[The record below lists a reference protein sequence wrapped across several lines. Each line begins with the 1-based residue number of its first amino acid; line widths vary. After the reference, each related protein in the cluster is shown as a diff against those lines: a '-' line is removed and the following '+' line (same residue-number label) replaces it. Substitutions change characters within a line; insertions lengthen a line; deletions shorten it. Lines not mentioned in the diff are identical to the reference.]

1 MLLLGKKERWNEL
14 KPVNYT
20 IFCKLI
26 NTLFGP
32 PCLIHLPIISHL
44 KDQIFLGPF
53 LPSTESTIHSHIFSH
68 AISDG
73 PGTPEHWISLC
84 FRVTVNKLTAGQKA
98 DFLPFPAPHIV
109 FSLPTNTIAFET
121 LHIQELS
128 KHKMLEHDLYKFVI

>member
-98 DFLPFPAPHIV
+98 DFLPFPALTLCSH
-109 FSLPTNTIAFET
+109 SLRTRLP
-121 LHIQELS
+121 L
-128 KHKMLEHDLYKFVI
+128 KHYTFRNFQSTKC